1 MQYWI
6 ENGSKKAKYLKK
18 PGLLQSVEK
27 KGNTLVLWHGIF
39 VGPKSVGPT

>member
-6 ENGSKKAKYLKK
+6 ENGSKKAKQVKK

-27 KGNTLVLWHGIF
+27 KGEYARAGWV
-39 VGPKSVGPT
+39 